1 MGFGAVVLPGVT
13 IGDGAVVG
21 TNALFTKDVP
31 PYAMVVGMPAK
42 ILRYRFPPET
52 IEHLMSLRWWD
63 WDDDKIMA
71 ESDALVGPV
80 ETFLAR
86 HRLNGP
92 HKANDWA

>member
-1 MGFGAVVLPGVT
+1 
-13 IGDGAVVG
+13 
-21 TNALFTKDVP
+21 
-31 PYAMVVGMPAK
+31 
-42 ILRYRFPPET
+42 
-52 IEHLMSLRWWD
+52 MSLRWWD